1 MAKYKFRAKDVKTD
15 DWVEG
20 DLIYATQVV
29 HTKGERKYR
38 IKPMIVTAGCH
49 GGIVWIYNRYFVD
62 EDSITLIN
70 DSI

>member
-1 MAKYKFRAKDVKTD
+1 MTKYKFRAKDIKTG

-20 DLIYATQVV
+20 DLVHATQVIY
-29 HTKGERKYR
+29 TKGEKKYR

-49 GGIVWIYNRYFVD
+49 GGMVWIYNRYFVD